1 MAIRIYRELEKV
13 APDPRSVVTVGTFDG
28 LHRGHQAIIQKLK
41 QEAQKGGRHTT
52 VVTFE
57 PHPQLVLQ
65 RPDKPPVHILTTVEE
80 KIALL
85 REANLDRLV
94 VIPFTLEF
102 SRTSSED
109 FVRDI
114 LVRRIGM
121 QAIVIGHDH
130 GFGKNREGD
139 IETLRKMGQAL
150 GFEVRE
156 VPPFEIDGVVI
167 SSTRVR
173 QALAHGEVELAAYYL
188 GRPYSLSGTVVRG
201 EGRGQKL
208 GFPTANLFP
217 THDSKLVPAE
227 GVYAVWVERA
237 TSPRDVPSPQKHRGM
252 MNIGYRPTFGNS
264 VRVLET
270 HLFDF
275 SGELY
280 GERLTV
286 HFVARLRNE
295 QKFDSAH
302 ELMAQLHRDRAASLQ
317 VLIA

>member
-1 MAIRIYRELEKV
+1 MSIGIYRDLEGV
-13 APDPRSVVTVGTFDG
+13 ESDPRGVVTVGTFDG
-28 LHRGHQAIIQKLK
+28 LHRGHQAIIHELK
-41 QEAQKGGRHTT
+41 KEAQKRDGHTT
-52 VVTFE
+52 AITFE
-57 PHPQLVLQ
+57 PHPQLILQ
-65 RPDKPPVHILTTVEE
+65 RPDKPPVQILTTVEE
-80 KIALL
+80 KIAML
-85 REANLDRLV
+85 RELNLDRLV
-94 VIPFTLEF
+94 VIPFTTEF

-109 FVRDI
+109 FVRNI
-114 LVRRIGM
+114 LLRRIGM

-139 IETLRKMGQAL
+139 IATLTKMGQAL

-156 VPPFEIDGVVI
+156 VPPFEIDGVAI

-173 QALAHGEVELAAYYL
+173 EALARGEIEKAAYYL

-208 GFPTANLFP
+208 GFPTANLLP
-217 THDSKLVPAE
+217 THDRKLVPAE

-237 TSPRDVPSPQKHRGM
+237 ASSRKAPDVQKHRGM

-264 VRVLET
+264 ARVLET
-270 HLFDF
+270 HLIDF

-280 GERLTV
+280 GELITV

-295 QKFDSAH
+295 QKFDSVQDLR
-302 ELMAQLHRDRAASLQ
+302 EQLHRDKAASMQ
-317 VLIA
+317 VLSA